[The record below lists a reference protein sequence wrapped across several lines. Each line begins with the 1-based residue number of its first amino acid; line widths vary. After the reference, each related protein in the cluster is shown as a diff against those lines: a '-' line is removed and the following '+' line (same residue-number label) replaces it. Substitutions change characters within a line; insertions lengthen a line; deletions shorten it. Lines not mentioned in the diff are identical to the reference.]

1 MSVESVLERSGPR
14 KLLALDGGGI
24 RGLITIEVLAELERQ
39 IRAGLIRQGKL
50 GADAPFVLAD
60 YFDYIA
66 GTSTGAIIATAL
78 SVGMSVDKIRGFY
91 EQSGEAM
98 FEPAGLL
105 KRTFIHKFE
114 DKALAAILQ
123 DTFGAN
129 ATLGDASLK
138 TLLLLVMRNV
148 TTDSPWTLSNNP
160 HAKYNDRKRSDCNLE
175 LPLWQLIRA
184 STAAPTFFPPE
195 QVTVGTRE
203 FIFVDG
209 GITPYNNPAFQLF
222 LMATTQPYN
231 LNWETSEEKML
242 LVSVGTGL
250 TPKVQPD
257 LKAGGMHLLYQAQS
271 LPLALMFAAQNEQ
284 DLLCRSFGKCLVGDA
299 IDREVGTLIGAS
311 GPTKPNKLFT
321 YVRYDAE
328 LSAEGLKNLGVGHLD
343 PVKLQE
349 MDSVKY
355 MKELQE
361 VGRAI
366 AKRVKFA
373 DPGVAA
379 FL

>member
-1 MSVESVLERSGPR
+1 MSAESVLQRSGPR

-39 IRAGLIRQGKL
+39 IREGLIRQGKL
-50 GADAPFVLAD
+50 EPNAPFVLAD

-66 GTSTGAIIATAL
+66 GTSTGAIIATGL
-78 SVGMSVDKIRGFY
+78 STGMSIDQIRRFY

-105 KRTFIHKFE
+105 KRSFLYRYE
-114 DKALAAILQ
+114 DEALAGVLQ
-123 DTFGAN
+123 DTFGAT
-129 ATLGDASLK
+129 ATLGDDSIK
-138 TLLLLVMRNV
+138 TLLMLVMRNV

-160 HAKYNDRKRSDCNLE
+160 QAKYNDRKRPDCNLN
-175 LPLWQLIRA
+175 LPLWKLIRA

-195 QVTVGTRE
+195 LVTVGERE

-222 LMATTQPYN
+222 LMATTQPYK
-231 LNWETSEEKML
+231 LNWKTGEDKML
-242 LVSVGTGL
+242 LVSVGAGL

-257 LKAGGMHLLYQAQS
+257 LNAGGMHLLYQAQS

-284 DLLCRSFGKCLVGDA
+284 DLLCRSFGKCLVGDD
-299 IDREVGTLIGAS
+299 IDREVGNLIGAT
-311 GPTKPNKLFT
+311 GPTESKLFT
-321 YVRYDAE
+321 YARYNAE
-328 LSAEGLKNLGVGHLD
+328 LSAEGLQKLEVGHLD
-343 PVKLQE
+343 PVHFQA

-366 AKRVKFA
+366 AQKVKLSE
-373 DPGVAA
+373 PGFAA

>member
-1 MSVESVLERSGPR
+1 VSVKSVLERSGPR

-39 IRAGLIRQGKL
+39 IRAGLIRKGKL

-105 KRTFIHKFE
+105 KRTFISKYE

-123 DTFGAN
+123 DTFGAT

-160 HAKYNDRKRSDCNLE
+160 QAKYNDPKRPDCNLN
-175 LPLWQLIRA
+175 LPLWKLIRA

-231 LNWETSEEKML
+231 LNWKTGEEKML

-284 DLLCRSFGKCLVGDA
+284 DLLCRSFGKCLAGDV
-299 IDREVGTLIGAS
+299 IDREVGDLIAAT
-311 GPTKPNKLFT
+311 GPANPKLFT
-321 YVRYDAE
+321 YARYDAE
-328 LSAEGLKNLGVGHLD
+328 LSAGGLKNLGVGHLD

-355 MKELQE
+355 IKELQE

-366 AKRVKFA
+366 AKRVNLVNSSFT
-373 DPGVAA
+373 A

>member
-1 MSVESVLERSGPR
+1 MTAEDVLQRSGPR

-39 IRAGLIRQGKL
+39 IRAGLIRQGKI
-50 GADAPFVLAD
+50 GADARFVLAD

-78 SVGMSVDKIRGFY
+78 STGMSVDKIRGFY

-105 KRTFIHKFE
+105 KRTFLSKYE

-123 DTFGAN
+123 DTFGAT

-138 TLLLLVMRNV
+138 TLLMLVMRNV

-160 HAKYNDRKRSDCNLE
+160 QAKYNDPKRPDCNLN
-175 LPLWQLIRA
+175 LPLWKLIRA

-195 QVTVGTRE
+195 QVTVGERE

-231 LNWETSEEKML
+231 LNWETGEEKML

-284 DLLCRSFGKCLVGDA
+284 DLLCRSFGKCLAGDA
-299 IDREVGTLIGAS
+299 IDREVGTLIGAT
-311 GPTKPNKLFT
+311 GPAKPKLFT

-361 VGRAI
+361 VGRAV
-366 AKRVKFA
+366 AQKVKFS
-373 DPGVAA
+373 DPGFAA

>member
-1 MSVESVLERSGPR
+1 VSIESVLQRSGPR

-39 IRAGLIRQGKL
+39 IREGLIRQGKL

-78 SVGMSVDKIRGFY
+78 STGMSVDKIRGFY

-105 KRTFIHKFE
+105 KRTFLNKYE

-123 DTFGAN
+123 DTFGATT
-129 ATLGDASLK
+129 TLGDDSLK
-138 TLLLLVMRNV
+138 TLLLLMMRNV

-160 HAKYNDRKRSDCNLE
+160 QAKYNDRKRPDCNLN
-175 LPLWQLIRA
+175 LPLWKLIRA

-231 LNWETSEEKML
+231 LNWDTGEKEML

-250 TPKVQPD
+250 TPKVQQD
-257 LKAGGMHLLYQAQS
+257 LKVGGMHLLYQAQS

-284 DLLCRSFGKCLVGDA
+284 DLLCRTFGKCLVGDA
-299 IDREVGTLIGAS
+299 IDREVGDLIGAT
-311 GPTKPNKLFT
+311 GPTKSKLFT
-321 YVRYDAE
+321 YVRYNTE
-328 LSAEGLKNLGVGHLD
+328 LSAEGLQKLGLGHLD
-343 PVKLQE
+343 PVNLQA
-349 MDSVKY
+349 MDSVQY

-361 VGRAI
+361 VGKAI
-366 AKRVKFA
+366 ATQKVRFGKSSLEVF
-373 DPGVAA
+373 
-379 FL
+379 F

>member
-1 MSVESVLERSGPR
+1 MTAEGVLKRSGPR

-39 IRAGLIRQGKL
+39 IRNGLIGQGKL
-50 GADAPFVLAD
+50 RADAPFVLAD

-105 KRTFIHKFE
+105 KRTFLSKFE
-114 DKALAAILQ
+114 DKALAGILQ
-123 DTFGAN
+123 ETFGETT
-129 ATLGDASLK
+129 TLGDDSLK
-138 TLLLLVMRNV
+138 TLLMLVMRNV

-160 HAKYNDRKRSDCNLE
+160 QAKYNDRSRPDCNLN
-175 LPLWQLIRA
+175 LPLWKLIRA

-231 LNWETSEEKML
+231 LNWKTGEEKML

-284 DLLCRSFGKCLVGDA
+284 DLLCRSFGKCLAGDA
-299 IDREVGTLIGAS
+299 IDREVGDLIGAS
-311 GPTKPNKLFT
+311 GPTQSKLFT
-321 YVRYDAE
+321 YARYDAE

-343 PVKLQE
+343 FVKLQE

-361 VGRAI
+361 VGRAV
-366 AKRVKFA
+366 AQKVKFS
-373 DPGVAA
+373 DPGFAA

>member
-1 MSVESVLERSGPR
+1 MSAESVLQRSETR

-39 IRAGLIRQGKL
+39 IREGLLRQGKL
-50 GADAPFVLAD
+50 EPNAPFVLAD

-78 SVGMSVDKIRGFY
+78 SAGMSVEKIRWFY
-91 EQSGEAM
+91 EQSGETM
-98 FEPAGLL
+98 FEPAGFL
-105 KRTFIHKFE
+105 KRTFLSKYE

-123 DTFGAN
+123 DTFGATT
-129 ATLGDASLK
+129 TLGDDSLK

-160 HAKYNDRKRSDCNLE
+160 RAKYNDRKRPDCNLN
-175 LPLWQLIRA
+175 LPLWKLIRA

-222 LMATTQPYN
+222 LMATTEPYN
-231 LNWETSEEKML
+231 LNWETGEEKML

-284 DLLCRSFGKCLVGDA
+284 DLLCRSFGKCLAGDE
-299 IDREVGTLIGAS
+299 IDREVGTLIGAT

-328 LSAEGLKNLGVGHLD
+328 LSAEGLKKLGLVHLD
-343 PVKLQE
+343 PVNLQE

-366 AKRVKFA
+366 AKRVNLV
-373 DPGVAA
+373 DPGFAA

>member
-1 MSVESVLERSGPR
+1 
-14 KLLALDGGGI
+14 
-24 RGLITIEVLAELERQ
+24 
-39 IRAGLIRQGKL
+39 
-50 GADAPFVLAD
+50 
-60 YFDYIA
+60 
-66 GTSTGAIIATAL
+66 
-78 SVGMSVDKIRGFY
+78 
-91 EQSGEAM
+91 
-98 FEPAGLL
+98 
-105 KRTFIHKFE
+105 
-114 DKALAAILQ
+114 
-123 DTFGAN
+123 
-129 ATLGDASLK
+129 
-138 TLLLLVMRNV
+138 MRNV

-160 HAKYNDRKRSDCNLE
+160 QAKYNDREQPDCNLN
-175 LPLWQLIRA
+175 LPLWKLIRA

-195 QVTVGTRE
+195 QVTVGERE

-231 LNWETSEEKML
+231 LNWETGEEKML

-284 DLLCRSFGKCLVGDA
+284 DLLCRSFGKCLAGDA
-299 IDREVGTLIGAS
+299 IDREVGDLIGAT
-311 GPTKPNKLFT
+311 GPTKPKLFT
-321 YVRYDAE
+321 YVRYDTE
-328 LSAEGLKNLGVGHLD
+328 LSAEGLKNSGLNHLD
-343 PVKLQE
+343 PVNLQS
-349 MDSVKY
+349 MDSVQN

-366 AKRVKFA
+366 AQKINLAGKDF
-373 DPGVAA
+373 AA

>member
-1 MSVESVLERSGPR
+1 VSVKSVLQRSGPR

-39 IRAGLIRQGKL
+39 IREGLIRQGKL
-50 GADAPFVLAD
+50 EPNAPFVLAD

-66 GTSTGAIIATAL
+66 GTSTGAIIATGL
-78 SVGMSVDKIRGFY
+78 STGMSIDQIRRFY

-105 KRTFIHKFE
+105 KRSFLYRYE
-114 DKALAAILQ
+114 DEALAGVLQ
-123 DTFGAN
+123 DTFGAT
-129 ATLGDASLK
+129 ATLGDDSLK
-138 TLLLLVMRNV
+138 TLLMLVMRNV

-160 HAKYNDRKRSDCNLE
+160 QAKYNDRKRPDCNLN
-175 LPLWQLIRA
+175 LPLWKLIRA

-209 GITPYNNPAFQLF
+209 GITPYNNSAFQLF

-231 LNWETSEEKML
+231 LNWKTGEDKML
-242 LVSVGTGL
+242 LVSVGAGL

-257 LKAGGMHLLYQAQS
+257 LNAGGMHLLYQAQS

-284 DLLCRSFGKCLVGDA
+284 DLLCRSFGKCLVGDD
-299 IDREVGTLIGAS
+299 IDREVGNLIGAT
-311 GPTKPNKLFT
+311 GPTESKLFT
-321 YVRYDAE
+321 YARYNAE
-328 LSAEGLKNLGVGHLD
+328 LSAEGLQKLEVGHLD
-343 PVKLQE
+343 PVHFQA

-366 AKRVKFA
+366 AQKVKLSE
-373 DPGVAA
+373 PGFAA